1 MGNSIKKKISCLCY
15 ELCKWINL
23 LIVPEKLTFLHTLNL
38 KIQCLFCKEL
48 KTTTRWE
55 DIVELGN
62 ENILFLKLQWKNCV
76 SVFTDCCPC
85 MQGENKGF
93 LNVHQTIQ
101 TWSLRI
107 ASFTEELFQRFAN
120 KCVFSYESSYSS
132 GTLHKISTSLS
143 RLFSK
148 SQLWKAM
155 DSWYEYFLYHTEVR
169 WLLKG
174 KVLKRMCQL
183 KPEIILAKKIK
194 AINWIFYSWRTFVVE
209 SSFSFRYVR
218 QTSLKSSL
226 QGPSAIITTAA

>member
-1 MGNSIKKKISCLCY
+1 M
-15 ELCKWINL
+15 NL

-38 KIQCLFCKEL
+38 KIQYLFCKEL

-55 DIVELGN
+55 DTVELGN
-62 ENILFLKLQWKNCV
+62 GNILFLKLQWKNCV
-76 SVFTDCCPC
+76 SVCTDGYPC
-85 MQGENKGF
+85 MQGEYKGF

-155 DSWYEYFLYHTEVR
+155 DS
-169 WLLKG
+169 
-174 KVLKRMCQL
+174 
-183 KPEIILAKKIK
+183 
-194 AINWIFYSWRTFVVE
+194 
-209 SSFSFRYVR
+209 
-218 QTSLKSSL
+218 
-226 QGPSAIITTAA
+226 